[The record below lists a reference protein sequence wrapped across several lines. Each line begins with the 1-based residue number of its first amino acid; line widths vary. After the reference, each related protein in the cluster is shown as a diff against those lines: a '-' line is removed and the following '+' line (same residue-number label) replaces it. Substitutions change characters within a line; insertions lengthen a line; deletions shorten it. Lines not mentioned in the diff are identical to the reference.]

1 MLNKPDK
8 LTEEEYEQIKM
19 HSEKGYQILKSID
32 EYAALAESVLQHH
45 ERWDGKGYPEGLKE
59 GDILLHSRII
69 NVADAYEAMT
79 SDRPYKRAISREE
92 AIEELKKC
100 RGKQFDPDIV
110 DIFIDKVLLKKESPA
125 DTAIC

>member
-1 MLNKPDK
+1 M
-8 LTEEEYEQIKM
+8 
-19 HSEKGYQILKSID
+19 KSID

>member
-1 MLNKPDK
+1 M
-8 LTEEEYEQIKM
+8 
-19 HSEKGYQILKSID
+19 
-32 EYAALAESVLQHH
+32 
-45 ERWDGKGYPEGLKE
+45 
-59 GDILLHSRII
+59 
-69 NVADAYEAMT
+69 ADAYEAMT